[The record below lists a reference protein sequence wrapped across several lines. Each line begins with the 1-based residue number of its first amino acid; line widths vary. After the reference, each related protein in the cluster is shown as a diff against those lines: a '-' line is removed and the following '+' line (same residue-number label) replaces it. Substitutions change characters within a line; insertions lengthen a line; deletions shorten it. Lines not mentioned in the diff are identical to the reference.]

1 MSELFQRSVD
11 GQLSEGAEKL
21 NVRHTNQLL
30 DELFKSRDV
39 LGERA
44 YKQLSSLYTNKEH
57 YGRNVRLGMS
67 AREAGK
73 LVDRAQKK

>member
-11 GQLSEGAEKL
+11 GQLSEGAERL
-21 NVRHTNQLL
+21 NIRHTNQLL
-30 DELFKSRDV
+30 DDLFQSRDT
-39 LGERA
+39 LSKRA
-44 YKQLSSLYTNKEH
+44 FKQLSSLYTNKEH

-67 AREAGK
+67 AQEAGK

>member
-1 MSELFQRSVD
+1 MADIFQR
-11 GQLSEGAEKL
+11 GPEAQLSEGAEKM
-21 NVRHTNQLL
+21 NIRHTNHLL
-30 DELFKSRDV
+30 DDLFKSRDV

-44 YKQLSSLYTNKEH
+44 YKQLDSLYTTKEH

-73 LVDRAQKK
+73 IVDRAHKK

>member
-1 MSELFQRSVD
+1 MADLFQR
-11 GQLSEGAEKL
+11 GPEAQLSEHAEKM
-21 NVRHTNQLL
+21 NVQHTNQLL

-73 LVDRAQKK
+73 LVDRALKK